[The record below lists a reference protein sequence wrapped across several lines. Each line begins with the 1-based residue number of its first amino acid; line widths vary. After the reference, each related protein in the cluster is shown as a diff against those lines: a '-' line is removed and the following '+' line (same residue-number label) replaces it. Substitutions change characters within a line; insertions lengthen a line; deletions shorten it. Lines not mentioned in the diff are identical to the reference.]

1 MRSVGRVQQKGLRQK
16 VKKGDLV
23 ILSTDK
29 SSNLAL
35 IIEITIPLVMKRI
48 LDSMNYYLFQKKPEL
63 EK

>member
-48 LDSMNYYLFQKKPEL
+48 LDSMN
-63 EK
+63 